1 MRRCVGASR
10 PTCKIRLGSASVTGK
25 LRLGENAS
33 IGPTGR
39 TQHSADASDPPC
51 LLHPGAGVRGVKAG
65 AGG

>member
-1 MRRCVGASR
+1 M
-10 PTCKIRLGSASVTGK
+10 TGK